1 MQINK
6 SRKLQ
11 KITVEEGSLDYKRIN
26 LLYGF
31 YGLKALESIRLK
43 DMQLESAK
51 KTIKKVIKKTGIL
64 WVLIKAN
71 RPVTQKPQQVRMGK
85 GKGAYS
91 YSVAIVQKGTIL
103 FELGGLK
110 LSKKLAYL
118 ALKLAAGKL
127 PIKTEICVYKN

>member
-1 MQINK
+1 
-6 SRKLQ
+6 
-11 KITVEEGSLDYKRIN
+11 
-26 LLYGF
+26 
-31 YGLKALESIRLK
+31 
-43 DMQLESAK
+43 
-51 KTIKKVIKKTGIL
+51 
-64 WVLIKAN
+64 
-71 RPVTQKPQQVRMGK
+71 MGK

-103 FELGGLK
+103 FALGGLK